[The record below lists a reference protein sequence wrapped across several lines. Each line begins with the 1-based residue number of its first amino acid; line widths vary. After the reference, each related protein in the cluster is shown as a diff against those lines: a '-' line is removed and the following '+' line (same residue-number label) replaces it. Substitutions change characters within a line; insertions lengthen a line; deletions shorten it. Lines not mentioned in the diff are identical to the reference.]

1 MAQKRMY
8 SSIAEAFRKSTWFFR
23 GGQISFKA
31 LDFSG
36 AQFYFQ
42 ARSGMQKSRCSKPN
56 CTSDR
61 DTTRNIAFCS
71 LVCK

>member
-1 MAQKRMY
+1 MH

-42 ARSGMQKSRCSKPN
+42 ARSQACKKVGAQN
-56 CTSDR
+56 Q
-61 DTTRNIAFCS
+61 IARPIETQLETLHFA
-71 LVCK
+71 L